1 MSSRNTIER
10 IKEVRQFYRADS
22 IPPFSDPIPL
32 GTDADLVD
40 VYSGLDLEQELLLG
54 GNKTTSLTFKQGTD
68 GSKITLIIQ
77 KFYEKEF
84 LQTAI
89 YTKKTY
95 IKETPIIDLIE
106 GQNQNDVIGD
116 NNTEEESTNFV
127 IGNFRGTN
135 NIIVYIY
142 LYDGDLKEKE
152 EGAEEEEGEKDCTL
166 IHKKR
171 IIVKSNQI
179 IETLDQF
186 DQKEVEI

>member
-10 IKEVRQFYRADS
+10 IKEVRQFHRADS

-106 GQNQNDVIGD
+106 GQNQNIVIGD
-116 NNTEEESTNFV
+116 TNFV

-135 NIIVYIY
+135 NIIVYMY
-142 LYDGDLKEKE
+142 LYDGDLKEGE
-152 EGAEEEEGEKDCTL
+152 EDCTL

-186 DQKEVEI
+186 DQEEMEI